1 MTEGGQAAGDV
12 GQEGQHGAALRR
24 FAIESR
30 HRESDVI
37 TSFVLRPLDGQPP
50 APHVAGQHL
59 TLFAQIPGA
68 GRQKRN
74 YTISAA
80 PNGET
85 YRISVK
91 REPDGLVS
99 KWLHDEAGPGTRLD
113 IAPPDGSFVLPATDA
128 RSVVMVSAGVGLT
141 PMVAMLEAVAA
152 QRPGLRVHFVHCTQS
167 ARTQAFGE
175 HVHTLAAAHG
185 GVETTILHT
194 RPGAD
199 EVAGRDF
206 DISGRLTEDWLAAHT
221 PLAEADYF
229 LCGPLG
235 FLRSFAP
242 ALAKAGVPRERL
254 HYEFFGAMED
264 LFGDEAAGGTV
275 AARPAAVVESRQS
288 RALAGFS
295 RDGVGEALVDSA
307 ADAVVASDAQGL
319 IVLWNPGAERI
330 FGFSEQEAL
339 GSSLDII
346 IPEPFRARHWEGYR
360 ETVASGQSRYGAGDL
375 LAVPGL
381 TRDGRRISLEFTIV
395 LLKDAGGAVTGMV
408 AVLRDVTPRFEEAK
422 ALRKKVKELGGSA

>member
-1 MTEGGQAAGDV
+1 MTEGGQVARDV
-12 GQEGQHGAALRR
+12 EQEERHGAALRP

-37 TSFVLRPLDGQPP
+37 TSFVLRPLDGRPP

-59 TLFAQIPGA
+59 TLFADVPGA

-80 PNGET
+80 PNGAT

-91 REPDGLVS
+91 REPEGLVS
-99 KWLHDEAGPGTRLD
+99 KWLHDEAQPGTRLD
-113 IAPPDGSFVLPATDA
+113 IAPPGGSFVLPATDA
-128 RSVVMVSAGVGLT
+128 RPVVMVSAGVGLT
-141 PMVAMLEAVAA
+141 PMVAMLEAVAT

-167 ARTQAFGE
+167 ARTQAFAG
-175 HVHTLAAAHG
+175 HVRALAAAHG
-185 GVETTILHT
+185 GVETTFLHT
-194 RPGAD
+194 HPGSD

-206 DISGRLTEDWLAAHT
+206 DISGRLTQDWLTAHT
-221 PLAEADYF
+221 PLAEAEYF

-235 FLRSFAP
+235 FLRAFVPTLASF
-242 ALAKAGVPRERL
+242 GVPPERL
-254 HYEFFGAMED
+254 HYEFFGAVED

-275 AARPAAVVESRQS
+275 AAPPAAVAGSRQS
-288 RALAGFS
+288 RALAGFT
-295 RDGVGEALVDSA
+295 RGGIGEALVDSA

-408 AVLRDVTPRFEEAK
+408 AVLRDVTPRFEEVK